1 MSQNGHDLLLAADTG
16 PTAMVLG
23 AGILPAG
30 YWFDEH
36 RHPQHQIAWAGRG
49 VIGIDIGANHWV
61 LPPTRA
67 LWIPGGVAHRTGTTA
82 GADMRGIFVE
92 PDRCPALFPGPTL
105 LSVSP
110 LLRELFDHMTSRQLT
125 DDGRTRAEAM
135 VFDLLEPVE
144 VIPVGA
150 PLPSDPRARMV
161 AEVLL
166 DNPADD
172 RTLAEL
178 GRHAATSSRTLARAF
193 RTETG
198 LTFAQWRTQIR
209 LAASL
214 TPLADGVPVTRIAAR
229 VGYRSASAYVAA
241 FRRAV
246 GTSPG
251 QYFAGSGGNRPS

>member
-1 MSQNGHDLLLAADTG
+1 
-16 PTAMVLG
+16 
-23 AGILPAG
+23 
-30 YWFDEH
+30 
-36 RHPQHQIAWAGRG
+36 
-49 VIGIDIGANHWV
+49 
-61 LPPTRA
+61 
-67 LWIPGGVAHRTGTTA
+67 
-82 GADMRGIFVE
+82 
-92 PDRCPALFPGPTL
+92 
-105 LSVSP
+105 
-110 LLRELFDHMTSRQLT
+110 
-125 DDGRTRAEAM
+125 M

-144 VIPVGA
+144 VIPIGA
-150 PLPSDPRARMV
+150 PLPTDPRARVV

-178 GRHAATSSRTLARAF
+178 GGHAAASSRTLARAF
-193 RTETG
+193 RAETG
-198 LTFAQWRTQIR
+198 MTFAQWRTQIR

-251 QYFAGSGGNRPS
+251 QYFARSEANRLS

>member
-1 MSQNGHDLLLAADTG
+1 MSQNRQDFVLAADTG
-16 PTAMVLG
+16 PTAMVFG

-67 LWIPGGVAHRTGTTA
+67 LWIPGGISHRTGTTA

-92 PDRCPALFPGPTL
+92 PDRCPALFATPTL
-105 LSVSP
+105 LSVSA
-110 LLRELFDHMTSRQLT
+110 LLRELFDHMTSRQLS
-125 DDGRTRAEAM
+125 DEGRTRAEAM

-144 VIPVGA
+144 VIPIGA
-150 PLPSDPRARMV
+150 PLPTDQRARVV
-161 AEVLL
+161 AQALL
-166 DNPADD
+166 DDPADD
-172 RTLAEL
+172 RTLAEW
-178 GRHAATSSRTLARAF
+178 GTYAAASSRTLARAF
-193 RTETG
+193 RAETG
-198 LTFAQWRTQIR
+198 MTFAQWRTQIR

-251 QYFAGSGGNRPS
+251 QYFARRPPDL